1 MHWEQATMLVGLL
14 SPLVGVPL
22 VVITFY
28 LRAIRE
34 HQTTTAA
41 EINHRI
47 RTVEAAIHDLLKST
61 SDFERTYTTK
71 EEWVRESMVARQR
84 LEKLGEMMARLQAE
98 MENGH
103 GVAAELGRT
112 AHATCQVAQR
122 LAIWCE
128 QNLGRPAPWSGGTAD
143 DTPAVG

>member
-1 MHWEQATMLVGLL
+1 MDWEQAGMLVGLL

-34 HQTTTAA
+34 HQTATTA

-47 RTVEAAIHDLLKST
+47 QTLEGSLHELLKAT
-61 SDFERTYTTK
+61 ADFERAYTTK

-112 AHATCQVAQR
+112 ASATCQVAQR
-122 LAIWCE
+122 LAMLCE
-128 QNLGRPAPWSGGTAD
+128 QIFGGPEGGFRVD
-143 DTPAVG
+143 RRGSSAVE

>member
-1 MHWEQATMLVGLL
+1 MHWEQAALLVGLL

-22 VVITFY
+22 LVITFY

-47 RTVEAAIHDLLKST
+47 RTIESAIHDLLKAT
-61 SDFERTYTTK
+61 SDFERTYATK

-84 LEKLGEMMARLQAE
+84 LERITEMMARFQAE

-122 LAIWCE
+122 LALWCE
-128 QNLGRPAPWSGGTAD
+128 QNIGRPGQRAGGT
-143 DTPAVG
+143 TEESPTGG